1 MSTEVPQLDILE
13 TSKEKF
19 VNLISELNDSQFHS
33 FQEFVQSALGKSSK
47 LDMSWNCTFDIFCID
62 EYHGQLHHHGD
73 GDHDDEDMES
83 EQHDGKFQP
92 VSDAKM
98 MRLGRMIKDLR
109 TRVPIS
115 AEAPGEKTTIP
126 DTPEVTIQCDTFCLI
141 WR

>member
-1 MSTEVPQLDILE
+1 MSCV
-13 TSKEKF
+13 
-19 VNLISELNDSQFHS
+19 
-33 FQEFVQSALGKSSK
+33 
-47 LDMSWNCTFDIFCID
+47 D

-73 GDHDDEDMES
+73 GDHDDEDMET

-126 DTPEVTIQCDTFCLI
+126 DTPEVII
-141 WR
+141 WSFV